1 MSIFKGW
8 IGMMGTPVLRA
19 FGEARALSGR
29 EAGFLLSEAAQFR
42 TLLPL
47 LTRPREDRKWSDLE
61 RAELQGH
68 LRRISTLSPYLV
80 LVLLPGSFL
89 AIPLLAWWRDRR
101 RSQLL
106 ADRLA
111 CAERKEAA

>member
-1 MSIFKGW
+1 MFRNW
-8 IGMMGTPVLRA
+8 VGMMGSPVLKA

-29 EAGFLLSEAAQFR
+29 EAGFLISEAAQFR
-42 TLLPL
+42 SLLPL
-47 LTRPREDRKWSDLE
+47 LTRTREDRKWSELE
-61 RAELQGH
+61 RAELNGH

-101 RSQLL
+101 RNRVLVC
-106 ADRLA
+106 APACGAPKRLA
-111 CAERKEAA
+111 